1 MESNFL
7 SVVFFVVF
15 LSIDMNGSGGAGGS
29 PAMGDGAGI
38 VGSPEGVA
46 QVHRTLP
53 GGFFVFRGKPFSL
66 GWYRTLL
73 VSVH

>member
-29 PAMGDGAGI
+29 PVMGGGARVAGTP
-38 VGSPEGVA
+38 GGVA
-46 QVHRTLP
+46 QVHGTPCQWAFFWKTL
-53 GGFFVFRGKPFSL
+53 
-66 GWYRTLL
+66 
-73 VSVH
+73 